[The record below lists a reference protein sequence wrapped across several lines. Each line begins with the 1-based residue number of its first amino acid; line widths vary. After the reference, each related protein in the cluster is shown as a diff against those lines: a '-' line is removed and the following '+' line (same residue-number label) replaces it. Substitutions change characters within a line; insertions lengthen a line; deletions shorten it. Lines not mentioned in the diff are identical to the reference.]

1 VTSTVSLQAP
11 PIDARTLRARFDA
24 VEPLTVGIEEELML
38 LDPAT
43 LDLAPVGA
51 QALARLDGDPRFKL
65 ELPAA
70 QLEIALPHARSVAQL
85 AGQLA
90 DARRDAAAAVEG
102 LAVLAG
108 AGLHPFASAEGP
120 LNAGARYERIER
132 EYGTVARRQLVF
144 ALQVH
149 VAVGGAD
156 RTLAVYNA
164 LRAHLPELAALA
176 ANAPFHD
183 GRDTG
188 FASFRPIVAGM
199 LPRQGMPPPIES
211 WEQWTDD
218 LRWGARAGRVPA
230 PSQWWFELRPHPS
243 FGTLELRVPD
253 TQATVAQAA
262 AIAAVAHALVAR
274 LVEHPP
280 QPTASWRI
288 EENRWVAAHEG
299 LDGTFAD
306 LVTGEPVGV
315 RERLT
320 TLLDELRPFA
330 AALGAGEQFAVA
342 RTLVDANGAARVRAA
357 APDDPH
363 GAARWLAD
371 RFLDGC

>member
-1 VTSTVSLQAP
+1 MATQTPA
-11 PIDARTLRARFDA
+11 IDARTLRATFDA
-24 VEPLTVGIEEELML
+24 VEPLTIGIEEELML

-43 LDLAPVGA
+43 LDLAPVGP

-70 QLEIALPHARSVAQL
+70 QLEIALPPARSVAEL
-85 AGQLA
+85 AAQLA
-90 DARRDAAAAVEG
+90 DARRDAAEAVDG

-108 AGLHPFASAEGP
+108 AGLHPFAAAEGP
-120 LNAGARYERIER
+120 LNPGARYERIER

-144 ALQVH
+144 AFQVH

-199 LPRQGMPPPIES
+199 LPRQGMAPPIES
-211 WEQWTDD
+211 WDEWAEDLQW
-218 LRWGARAGRVPA
+218 GSRAGRVPA
-230 PSQWWFELRPHPS
+230 PSQWWFELRPHPA

-253 TQATVAQAA
+253 TQATVAEAA
-262 AIAAVAHALVAR
+262 AVAAMAHALVAR
-274 LVEHPP
+274 LVEHPR
-280 QPTASWRI
+280 QPVPSWRI
-288 EENRWVAAHEG
+288 EENRWVAARRG
-299 LDGTFAD
+299 LDGAFAD

-315 RERLT
+315 RDRLSA
-320 TLLDELRPFA
+320 LLDELGPLA
-330 AALGAGEQFAVA
+330 AALGAEEEFAVA
-342 RTLVDANGAARVRAA
+342 EALIEANGAQRMRAA
-357 APDDPH
+357 APGDPH
-363 GAARWLAD
+363 RAARWLTD